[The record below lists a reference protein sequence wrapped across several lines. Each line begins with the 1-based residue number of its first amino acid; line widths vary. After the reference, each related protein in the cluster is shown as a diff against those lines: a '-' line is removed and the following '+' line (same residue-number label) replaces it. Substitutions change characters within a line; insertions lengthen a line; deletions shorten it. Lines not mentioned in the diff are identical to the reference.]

1 MPKAQNVYFYSTDP
15 DELERVA
22 SEYEYLGRNVRR
34 FKDHVAVYAYAKAKP
49 VKPKREARPRPDSDE
64 EKAKVDHTQ
73 RSKRERWY
81 E

>member
-1 MPKAQNVYFYSTDP
+1 MSKAQNVYFYSTDP

-34 FKDHVAVYAYAKAKP
+34 FKDHVAVYAYPKKKVA
-49 VKPKREARPRPDSDE
+49 VKPRREPAKDDE
-64 EKAKVDHTQ
+64 TPVAKTNEQ
-73 RSKRERWY
+73 KSKRERWY